1 MTKPDDRQPGKE
13 AAQREKPSPVK
24 RDRELSDAELET
36 IAAAGA
42 AAKLPGPGK
51 G

>member
-1 MTKPDDRQPGKE
+1 MDKSDDRPRGKE
-13 AAQREKPSPVK
+13 PAQREKPSPVK
-24 RDRELSDAELET
+24 RDRELSDAELDT

-51 G
+51 